1 MTNPFEFLMS
11 LQLAMVRV
19 AVLVAVMPTFK
30 SSAGKAFLL
39 PFPLAVALCI
49 REASDTAGLSSMLL
63 FSLGMKEAMLGA
75 ALGFMISR
83 VFIVVSA
90 AGAVLDQQAGYT
102 VGALFNPSLGHSAGP
117 IETLYTL
124 LLVLILMTAGG
135 GFYFPKAI
143 MATYAVWPVTSLWP
157 PAGSLGGFINNILGS
172 GADMLV
178 GMGMH
183 IAMPI
188 LAMLMFSDLCVAM
201 LSKYAAEISP
211 MSISMAV
218 KALLVC
224 TVLIATLNN
233 QTDNMRRLIALLLRV
248 Q

>member
-1 MTNPFEFLMS
+1 MTDPFEFLMS
-11 LQLAMVRV
+11 LQLAMVRA

-30 SSAGKAFLL
+30 SSVGKAFLL
-39 PFPLAVALCI
+39 PFPLAVALCV
-49 REASDTAGLSSMLL
+49 REASDTAGLPSMLL

-75 ALGFMISR
+75 ALGFMVSR

-135 GFYFPKAI
+135 GFFFPKAI
-143 MATYAVWPVTSLWP
+143 MATYAVWPVASLWP
-157 PAGSLGGFINNILGS
+157 PMGSIDGFINNILGD
-172 GADMLV
+172 GTNLLV
-178 GMGMH
+178 GMAMH
-183 IAMPI
+183 IAIPI

-201 LSKYAAEISP
+201 LSKYAAEMSP

-218 KALLVC
+218 KALLVGI
-224 TVLIATLNN
+224 VLVVTLNN
-233 QTDNMRRLIALLLRV
+233 QMDNMQRLIALLLKV

>member
-1 MTNPFEFLMS
+1 MTNPFEFLMG
-11 LQLAMVRV
+11 LQLAMVRT

-30 SSAGKAFLL
+30 SSVGKAFLL
-39 PFPLAVALCI
+39 PFPLAIALCA
-49 REASDTAGLSSMLL
+49 REASDIAGLPSMLL

-75 ALGFMISR
+75 ALGFMVSR

-102 VGALFNPSLGHSAGP
+102 VGALFNPSVGHSAGP

-124 LLVLILMTAGG
+124 LLVLTLMTAGG
-135 GFYFPKAI
+135 GFFFPKAI
-143 MATYAVWPVTSLWP
+143 LATYTVWPVASLWP
-157 PAGSLGGFINNILGS
+157 SGASMDGFINYILGA

-178 GMGMH
+178 GMAMH
-183 IAMPI
+183 IMMPI

-201 LSKYAAEISP
+201 LSKYAAEMSP

-224 TVLIATLNN
+224 VVLMVTLNN
-233 QTDNMRRLIALLLRV
+233 QVDNMARLIARLLRA